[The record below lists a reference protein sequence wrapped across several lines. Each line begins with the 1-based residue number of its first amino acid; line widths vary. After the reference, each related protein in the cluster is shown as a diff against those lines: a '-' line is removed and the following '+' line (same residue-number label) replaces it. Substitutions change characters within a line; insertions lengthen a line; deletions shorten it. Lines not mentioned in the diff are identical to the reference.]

1 MKEIIMKRRNF
12 LKGILATSFTLVSTA
27 SVLTPLSALAKV
39 GAKNR
44 DDWLTTG
51 SHFGAFKI
59 KRKNGVIDQVKPFDL
74 DKYPTDM
81 INGIK
86 GLVYNPSRIRYP
98 MVRLDFLLKGHK
110 SDTSQRGDFRF
121 VRVTWD
127 QALTLFK
134 QSLDEVQTNYG
145 PSGLHAGQTGWRATG
160 QLHSSTS
167 HMQRAVGMHGNFVKK
182 IGDYSTGAGQ
192 TILPYV
198 LGSTEVYAQ
207 GTSWSLILDNAKTII
222 LWANDPYKNLQ
233 VGWNAETHESFE
245 YLAQLKEK
253 VKQGKIRVI
262 SIDPVASKTQDY
274 LGCEKIYVNP
284 QTDVA
289 LMLAIAYELYTNNLH
304 DKGFIKGYSLGFD
317 RFVPY
322 LTGEEDGIAKTV
334 EWAEKITAV
343 PADVI
348 KELATT
354 MVAGRTQLLMGWCI
368 QRQQHGEQPYWMAA
382 VLATMIGQIGLPG
395 GGISYGHHYSSIG
408 VPSSGAAAP
417 GAFPRNLDEGQ
428 KPIFDSSDFK
438 GASSTIPVARWIDA
452 ILAPGKVIDANGAKV
467 TYPDIKMMIF
477 SGNNPWN
484 HHQDRNRMKK
494 AFHKLEC
501 VVSIDINWTATC
513 RFSDI
518 VLPACTTMERNDIDI
533 YGSYANRGLLA
544 MQKMVEPLFDSLSD
558 YEIFTRFA
566 RILGKEK
573 EYTRG
578 MTEFDWLTKLYNDCK
593 KANDG
598 KFAMPEF
605 DQFWQD
611 GYVHFGEGKPWTRH
625 ADYRADP
632 EINPL
637 GTPSGMIEI
646 HSRKIE
652 RYQYDDC
659 KGHPTWMEKSERSH
673 GGPGSEKHPIW
684 MQSCHPDKR
693 LHSQMCESKEYRD
706 TYTVQNREP
715 VYLNPD
721 DAKHRGIKDGD
732 VVRVFNDRGQLL
744 AGAVVSDNF
753 PKGVIR
759 IHEGAWYGPVG
770 DDGAVTG
777 GAKVGA
783 LCSYGDPN
791 TLTQDIGSSKL
802 AQACSAYTC
811 LVDYEKFTGK
821 LPQVTSFNGPLEI
834 GA

>member
-1 MKEIIMKRRNF
+1 MNRRHF
-12 LKGILATSFTLVSTA
+12 LKGLVATSYVGLSST
-27 SVLTPLSALAKV
+27 SVLAPFNALAAASTK
-39 GAKNR
+39 AS

-51 SHFGAFKI
+51 SHFGAFKM
-59 KRKNGVIDQVKPFDL
+59 KRKNGVIDQVIPFEL

-81 INGIK
+81 INGVK
-86 GLVYNPSRIRYP
+86 GLVYNPSRVRYP

-127 QALTLFK
+127 KALTLFK
-134 QSLDEVQTNYG
+134 DSLDEVQTQYG

-192 TILPYV
+192 TILPYI

-207 GTSWSLILDNAKTII
+207 GTSWPLILEQSKTII
-222 LWANDPYKNLQ
+222 LWSNDPYKNLQ
-233 VGWNAETHESFE
+233 VGWNAETHESFA
-245 YLAQLKEK
+245 YLAELKEK

-262 SIDPVASKTQDY
+262 SIDPVVTKTQKY
-274 LGCEKIYVNP
+274 LGCEQLYVNP

-289 LMLAIAYELYTNNLH
+289 LMLGIAHEMITSKLH
-304 DKGFIKGYSLGFD
+304 DEKFIEGYSLGFD

-322 LTGEEDGIAKTV
+322 ILGESDSVAKTP
-334 EWAEKITAV
+334 EWASKITGV
-343 PADVI
+343 SPEIIRD
-348 KELATT
+348 LAKVMTK
-354 MVAGRTQLLMGWCI
+354 GRTQIMMGWCI

-428 KPIFDSSDFK
+428 KPLFDSNDFK
-438 GASSTIPVARWIDA
+438 GASSTIPIARWIDA
-452 ILAPGKVIDANGAKV
+452 ILEPGKTIDANGAKV
-467 TYPDIKMMIF
+467 TYPDIKMMVF
-477 SGNNPWN
+477 SGNNPWS
-484 HHQDRNRMKK
+484 HHQDRNKMKQ
-494 AFHKLEC
+494 AFQKLEC
-501 VVSIDINWTATC
+501 VVTVDINWTATC

-518 VLPACTTMERNDIDI
+518 VLPACTTFERNDIDV
-533 YGSYANRGLLA
+533 YGSYANRGVLA

-558 YEIFTRFA
+558 FDIFTRFA
-566 RILGKEK
+566 KIMGKET

-578 MTEFDWLTKLYNDCK
+578 MSEFDWIKKLYNDCK
-593 KANDG
+593 ADNAG
-598 KFAMPEF
+598 KFDMPNF
-605 DQFWQD
+605 DTFWKQ
-611 GYVHFGEGKPWTRH
+611 GYVHFGEGQPWTRH
-625 ADYRADP
+625 ADFRDDP
-632 EINPL
+632 EMNPL
-637 GTPSGMIEI
+637 GTPSGLIEI
-646 HSRKIE
+646 FSRKIA
-652 RYQYDDC
+652 QFNYDDC
-659 KGHPTWMEKSERSH
+659 PGHPTWIEKSERSH
-673 GGPGSEKHPIW
+673 GGPGSDKYPMW

-693 LHSQMCESKEYRD
+693 LHSQMCESQQYRE
-706 TYTVQNREP
+706 TYTVQGREP
-715 VYLNPD
+715 VYLNPT
-721 DAKHRGIKDGD
+721 DAKQRGIKDGD

-744 AGAVVSDNF
+744 AGAVVSDSF
-753 PKGVIR
+753 PSGVIR

-770 DDGAVTG
+770 KDGSKEG
-777 GAKVGA
+777 GSEIGA

-791 TLTQDIGSSKL
+791 TLTQDIGTSKL

-811 LVDYEKFTGK
+811 LVDFEKYQGK
-821 LPQVTSFNGPLEI
+821 LPDVSSFSGPIETQL
-834 GA
+834 